1 MRGDDPRYRNIPGK
15 TMRQKILILAGIL
28 GFIFGMV
35 FMLQGLGV
43 IRYPADSFMI
53 DNRVWI
59 TRGGVLAFL
68 SAILVAGVRLVPAK
82 RGEND

>member
-1 MRGDDPRYRNIPGK
+1 
-15 TMRQKILILAGIL
+15 MRQQLLIFAGII
-28 GFIFGMV
+28 GFIAGMV

-59 TRGGVLAFL
+59 TRGGTLAFL

-82 RGEND
+82 RRKGED

>member
-1 MRGDDPRYRNIPGK
+1 
-15 TMRQKILILAGIL
+15 MRQNLLIFAGIL
-28 GFIFGMV
+28 GFIFGLV
-35 FMLQGLGV
+35 FMLQGLGI

-68 SAILVAGVRLVPAK
+68 SAILVGGARLVPSK
-82 RGEND
+82 RRRDDD

>member
-1 MRGDDPRYRNIPGK
+1 
-15 TMRQKILILAGIL
+15 MRQQILIFAGIL
-28 GFIFGMV
+28 GFIAGIV

-68 SAILVAGVRLVPAK
+68 SAIVVAGVRLVPPK
-82 RGEND
+82 RIK